1 MSTTCFAESARTQ
14 SILPYK
20 LFSLGSKEINR
31 INSNLRSQLGL
42 RINPVVGGGS
52 IALVSTATR
61 LSKFGV
67 PVTEETRE
75 RVVELYRRNTW
86 LTGIHVHVGSQV
98 I

>member
-1 MSTTCFAESARTQ
+1 M
-14 SILPYK
+14 
-20 LFSLGSKEINR
+20 
-31 INSNLRSQLGL
+31 
-42 RINPVVGGGS
+42 VGGGS